1 MEQRPSAECE
11 GCFWWYEDASLCAEC
26 RDNPKAHGRKPG
38 EKKGVFTHGEK
49 IRDFA
54 MVAILLMTIAIAF
67 MNLFAE

>member
-1 MEQRPSAECE
+1 MEQRPSEKCE
-11 GCFWWYEDASLCAEC
+11 GCFWWYEDASLCLEC
-26 RDNPKAHGRKPG
+26 RDNLKANEREPR

-54 MVAILLMTIAIAF
+54 MVAILLMTIAIVF